1 VSYLDDKVKRYDRYE
16 RQGGRRWWQ
25 AIAWDEVLFF
35 WFITMSVIAI
45 TCLFGVG
52 LYVAVRWVVSL

>member
-1 VSYLDDKVKRYDRYE
+1 VSYLDEKVKRYERYD

-52 LYVAVRWVVSL
+52 LYVAVRWMVSL